1 MKSQSDGLKIDSMT
15 TFVHNLNPFA
25 IQFTETIG
33 VRWYGLAYLS
43 GFIVGYY
50 SLLYMARKKTI
61 LLNEQ
66 QIADFVFYS
75 AIGVLAGGRLGYCL
89 FYAPELFL
97 EFNSEALWWAP
108 LQVWHGGMAS
118 HGGMLGVMVSSW
130 VFGRVHKIPF
140 WHLQDLTTF
149 GGAIGFFF
157 GRIANFINGELYGRE
172 APPGLTWA
180 VKFPQEMLVWG
191 NADLEKTRAL
201 GPAVAALK
209 EIPSNRGMMEV
220 SVETWNQW
228 VTAYSTSG
236 GASELIRQAKESLIH
251 AVQNGRT
258 DVATLLEPVLTAR
271 YPSQLIQS
279 VLEGLLVVIVLA
291 IVWMKPRKPGVISC
305 VFGACYALARIAG
318 EQFRMPDVGIG
329 FQALGLTRGQWLSI
343 GLFLASI
350 AVLIWASKRPTK
362 PLGGWGLT
370 GSVDLKK

>member
-1 MKSQSDGLKIDSMT
+1 MT
-15 TFVHNLNPFA
+15 YVHNLNPFA
-25 IQFTETIG
+25 IQFTETFGI
-33 VRWYGLAYLS
+33 RWYGLAYLS

-50 SLLYMARKKTI
+50 SLMYMAKKKTI
-61 LLNEQ
+61 LLSEQ

-89 FYAPELFL
+89 FYAPELFF

-118 HGGMLGVMVSSW
+118 HGGMLGVMASSYI
-130 VFGRVHKIPF
+130 FARVHKIPF

-172 APPGLTWA
+172 APAGLTWA

-201 GPAVAALK
+201 GPAVSALK
-209 EIPSNRGMMEV
+209 EIPSHSGLLQVNA
-220 SVETWNQW
+220 ETWNQW
-228 VTAYSTSG
+228 VSAYAASG

-251 AVQNGRT
+251 AVQTGRT
-258 DVATLLEPVLTAR
+258 DIVMLLEPVLTPR

-318 EQFRMPDVGIG
+318 EQFRLPDAQIG
-329 FQALGLTRGQWLSI
+329 YEALGLTRGQWLSI

-350 AVLIWASKRPTK
+350 AVLIWVSRRNTK
-362 PLGGWGLT
+362 PLGGWGLQKAP
-370 GSVDLKK
+370 SLK